1 MKTTITKNQTRGGK
15 LIVNLV
21 NPPRD
26 SSSKGTKTFRTT
38 YSYPDVPNR
47 EEASRIL
54 TRFAESRK
62 DGSVSMWKVKKACYN
77 GRDIV
82 YNGQIVNEL

>member
-38 YSYPDVPNR
+38 YSFPDVKNR
-47 EEASRIL
+47 EEASKIME
-54 TRFAESRK
+54 RFAESRR
-62 DGSVSMWKVKKACYN
+62 DGTTSLWRVKKACYN
-77 GRDIV
+77 GHDIV
-82 YNGQIVNEL
+82 YDGKAIEL